1 MKNTLIFKKAL
12 RSLFWCFA
20 FMFLMSVK
28 SFGQTNPT
36 AHDLSAS
43 NFSFTGFAAGTT
55 VVYPTSMQG
64 HSFAAEPISANVTN
78 AASSD
83 RALVVSTGTITSGS
97 IRNEVANGISLLNSG
112 TNHIGAIVVA
122 INTTNRSDVKVTFT
136 AQQLNDG
143 VSRVNGLRLQ
153 YRIGT
158 SGSFTDV
165 SPLTEYLTTLNGT
178 NGSQTFTNIALP
190 TAVDNNANIQLRWIY
205 YSNSGSGSRDRIK
218 LDDITVTSVASTT
231 WNGTS
236 WSNGAPDSTIEAVIA
251 GIYSTT
257 ANGAFTAKKATVN
270 SGSLTINSGTNVTVQ
285 NGLVNNLTAT
295 DVVVENNANLIQVNN
310 VANTGNITVN
320 RNSASLMRQDYTLW
334 SSPVDGQQLQSFT
347 PMTLATRFYT
357 YDPSTNLYAAVA
369 SPSATNFAVGSG
381 YLIRMPNNHPATP
394 TVWNGTFAG
403 NPNNGTV
410 NLAVTN
416 GSYNAIGNP
425 YPSTI
430 SANAFITANGITEA
444 LYFWRKTNN
453 TANSSYAT
461 YTTAGGVSNSGNDP
475 LALTPNGFI
484 QTGQGF
490 VAKSTATTLSFTNAM
505 RVVDNANQFLKI
517 AEDRSRIWL
526 NLTNTAGL
534 FSQTMVAYMPN
545 ATQDVD
551 AAIDGRFFNDSQ
563 TALTSIINAE
573 EFAIQGRALPFDAND
588 VVSLGFKSQL
598 AGTYTIALGSF
609 DGLFAGDQSV
619 FLKDNLTSTTHDL
632 RAGSYTFATE
642 AGVFNTRFEIVYQ
655 STLGVNL
662 PTFNENSVVVY
673 KNNGAIQINAGSA
686 TIEKVKIFDISGR
699 LLIERSKVNATET
712 TIDSSKFG
720 NQVLIVQITSDAQIV
735 VSKKV
740 VN

>member
-1 MKNTLIFKKAL
+1 
-12 RSLFWCFA
+12 
-20 FMFLMSVK
+20 
-28 SFGQTNPT
+28 
-36 AHDLSAS
+36 
-43 NFSFTGFAAGTT
+43 
-55 VVYPTSMQG
+55 
-64 HSFAAEPISANVTN
+64 
-78 AASSD
+78 
-83 RALVVSTGTITSGS
+83 
-97 IRNEVANGISLLNSG
+97 
-112 TNHIGAIVVA
+112 
-122 INTTNRSDVKVTFT
+122 
-136 AQQLNDG
+136 
-143 VSRVNGLRLQ
+143 
-153 YRIGT
+153 
-158 SGSFTDV
+158 
-165 SPLTEYLTTLNGT
+165 
-178 NGSQTFTNIALP
+178 
-190 TAVDNNANIQLRWIY
+190 
-205 YSNSGSGSRDRIK
+205 
-218 LDDITVTSVASTT
+218 
-231 WNGTS
+231 
-236 WSNGAPDSTIEAVIA
+236 
-251 GIYSTT
+251 
-257 ANGAFTAKKATVN
+257 
-270 SGSLTINSGTNVTVQ
+270 
-285 NGLVNNLTAT
+285 
-295 DVVVENNANLIQVNN
+295 
-310 VANTGNITVN
+310 
-320 RNSASLMRQDYTLW
+320 
-334 SSPVDGQQLQSFT
+334 
-347 PMTLATRFYT
+347 
-357 YDPSTNLYAAVA
+357 VA

-394 TVWNGTFAG
+394 TVWNGIFAG

-490 VAKSTATTLSFTNAM
+490 VAKSTATTLSFTNTM
-505 RVVDNANQFLKI
+505 RVVDNANQFLKT

-573 EFAIQGRALPFDAND
+573 EFAIQGRALPFDAGD

-598 AGTYTIALGSF
+598 AGTYTIVLGSF
-609 DGLFAGDQSV
+609 DGLFTGDQSV

-673 KNNGAIQINAGSA
+673 KNNGAIQINAGST

-699 LLIERSKVNATET
+699 LLIEKSKVNATET